1 MSGGRLDGRVAVITG
16 TAGGQGAAAAR
27 LFARAGAK
35 VVGCDLKADG
45 AERVCHEV
53 LEAGGEMVSL
63 HPCDLTEVGAA
74 ERLVRLALERFGSID
89 ILYNNASTAWFGFV
103 GEMEPAGWRDTIA
116 NELDIVF
123 AVCQAAWPHLVASGR
138 GTIINT
144 ASVAAHRGSDA
155 FPAIAHCAAK
165 GGVVALTRQLAAE
178 GGRHG
183 LRANSI
189 SPGPIDSPATAEMFA
204 DPAAREDIVRRMLI
218 KRIGRPEDIASAA
231 VFLASDEAS
240 WITGVDLNVDG
251 GMMAWT

>member
-1 MSGGRLDGRVAVITG
+1 MPGRLEGRVAVITG

-27 LFARAGAK
+27 LFAREGAK

-45 AERVCHEV
+45 AEQVCGEV
-53 LEAGGEMVSL
+53 VAAGGEMVSL
-63 HPCDLTEVGAA
+63 HPCDLTDTGVA
-74 ERLVRLALERFGSID
+74 ERLAMLAVERFGGID

-103 GEMEPAGWRDTIA
+103 GEIEPAAWCDTIA

-123 AVCQAAWPHLVASGR
+123 AVCQAAWPHLIGSGR
-138 GTIINT
+138 GAIINT

-155 FPAIAHCAAK
+155 LPALAHCAAK
-165 GGVVALTRQLAAE
+165 GGVLALTRQLAAE

-189 SPGPIDSPATAEMFA
+189 SPGPIDSPVTADMFA
-204 DPAAREDIVRRMLI
+204 DPSVREDIVRRMLI
-218 KRIGRPEDIASAA
+218 KRIGRPEDVASAA
-231 VFLASDEAS
+231 LFLASDEAS
-240 WITGVDLNVDG
+240 WITGIDLNVDG